1 MSELLFDKDGDV
13 GIVTLNRPDRMN
25 SLTFDMIKG
34 LIDYFSEA
42 EQDDSIRSILLTGNG
57 RAFCT
62 GADLGGG
69 GGRSDMNTPMGMKL
83 SAHLYGKVFFT
94 MFTTEKPIVNAIN
107 GTAAGAGVNIALA
120 GDFVVAA
127 EGVKFIEVFVRRGM
141 YPDAGG
147 MFLLPR
153 LVGLAKAKEILFFGE
168 DILAEKAL
176 ELGLINRVVPK
187 DKLMDEAMALAK
199 RLAAG
204 PTRAI
209 GMMKKVLNRSFELD
223 IQTVLEFEAAFQGIL
238 VSTDDVKEGIQSF
251 LEKRP
256 PEFKGK

>member
-25 SLTFDMIKG
+25 SLNFNMIKG

-42 EQDDSIRSILLTGNG
+42 EQDDSIRAIVLTANG

-62 GADLGGG
+62 GADLVGGA
-69 GGRSDMNTPMGMKL
+69 GREDISTPVGMKL
-83 SAHLYGKVFFT
+83 SAHLYGKLFFT
-94 MFTTEKPIVNAIN
+94 MYTVEKPIVNAIN

-120 GDFVVAA
+120 GDIVVAA

-141 YPDAGG
+141 FPDAGG

-153 LVGLAKAKEILFFGE
+153 LVGLAKAKEIMFFGE

-176 ELGLINRVVPK
+176 ELGLINRVVEK
-187 DKLMDEAMALAK
+187 DRLMEEAMALAK

-209 GMMKKVLNRSFELD
+209 GMMKKLLNRSFELD
-223 IQTVLEFEAAFQGIL
+223 IQTVLEFESAFQGIL
-238 VSTDDVKEGIQSF
+238 VSTDDVKEGVQSF

>member
-25 SLTFDMIKG
+25 SLNFNMVKG
-34 LIDYFSEA
+34 LIDYFAEA
-42 EQDDSIRSILLTGNG
+42 EQDDSIRAIILTANG

-62 GADLGGG
+62 GADLVGGA
-69 GGRSDMNTPMGMKL
+69 GRADISTPVGMKL

-120 GDFVVAA
+120 GDIVLAA
-127 EGVKFIEVFVRRGM
+127 EGAKFIEVFVRRGM
-141 YPDAGG
+141 FPDAGG

-153 LVGLAKAKEILFFGE
+153 LVGLAKAKEIMFFGD
-168 DILAEKAL
+168 DIPAEKAL
-176 ELGLINRVVPK
+176 EMGLINRVVAK
-187 DKLMDEAMALAK
+187 DKLMIDAMALAK

-251 LEKRP
+251 MEKRP

>member
-34 LIDYFSEA
+34 LIEYFTEA
-42 EQDDSIRSILLTGNG
+42 EQDDSIRSILMTGNG

-69 GGRSDMNTPMGMKL
+69 GGRSDMDTPVGMKL

-176 ELGLINRVVPK
+176 ELGLINKVVPK

>member
-34 LIDYFSEA
+34 LIEYFTEA
-42 EQDDSIRSILLTGNG
+42 EQDDSIRSILMTGKG

-69 GGRSDMNTPMGMKL
+69 GGRSDMDTPVGMKL

-176 ELGLINRVVPK
+176 ELGLINKVVPK